1 MVASVDPYLLDWL
14 DLAFRWFHVIAA
26 IVWIGTS
33 FYFVA
38 LDSHLLPPEEERD
51 RERGVGGE
59 TWEIHGGGFYRIE
72 KFSVAPQALPEPLHW
87 FKWEAYTTWLSG
99 FALMVVI
106 YYARAGTYLVDPD
119 VRDLSSG
126 EAVAISIAGLAVAWV
141 VY

>member
-1 MVASVDPYLLDWL
+1 DRGGSMAASVDPYLVDWL

-38 LDSHLLPPEEERD
+38 LDNHLRPPAEERD

-72 KFSVAPQALPEPLHW
+72 KFQVAPHGLPTSRW
-87 FKWEAYTTWLSG
+87 CRCSG
-99 FALMVVI
+99 
-106 YYARAGTYLVDPD
+106 RSCSRT
-119 VRDLSSG
+119 SS
-126 EAVAISIAGLAVAWV
+126 S
-141 VY
+141 